1 MLIVDLLGL
10 FCLAGMA
17 SDHERSV
24 AQDLE
29 LDSFLHRERLP
40 DEMVAGIVCSF
51 FFFQAEDGIRDYK
64 VTGVQTCALP
74 ISDGMATVFVS
85 TTWPCHVSLVTGV
98 SPRTHGVVSNHILNR
113 ATTRVEDFT
122 GDPIYDAA
130 DLVRAPTF
138 YDRAH
143 RSEEHTSELQSPCN
157 LVCRLLLEKKKKK
170 DRYSN
175 RYDS

>member
-1 MLIVDLLGL
+1 VLRGL
-10 FCLAGMA
+10 A
-17 SDHERSV
+17 ERGAV
-24 AQDLE
+24 A
-29 LDSFLHRERLP
+29 
-40 DEMVAGIVCSF
+40 
-51 FFFQAEDGIRDYK
+51 
-64 VTGVQTCALP
+64 
-74 ISDGMATVFVS
+74 DGMATVFVS

-143 RSEEHTSELQSPCN
+143 AAGLRTAALDWPATRHAASLDFSLPFFKNRSEERRVGKE
-157 LVCRLLLEKKKKK
+157 CRS
-170 DRYSN
+170 RW
-175 RYDS
+175 RR